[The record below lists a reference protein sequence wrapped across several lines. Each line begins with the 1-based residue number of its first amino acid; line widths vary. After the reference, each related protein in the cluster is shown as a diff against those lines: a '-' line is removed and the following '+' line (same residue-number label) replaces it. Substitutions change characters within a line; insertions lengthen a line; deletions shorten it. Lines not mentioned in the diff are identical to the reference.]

1 MKWFGCAP
9 MEKPEFLTNSA
20 LAEWLHYY
28 RDLGFTHL
36 YRKGTVE
43 VILPEE
49 IMPKK
54 NVPRT
59 TISSSA
65 SSQRTSATAQT
76 YPVVPATATAPVSS
90 GGIQQAGLFTPAAKR
105 ETLEQIREY
114 LGDCRRCK
122 LWQGRKNIVFGS
134 GNPKAELVFVGEGP
148 GADEDEQGLPFV
160 GRAGQ
165 LLTDMIEK
173 GLKIPRSDVYICNI
187 VKCRPP
193 GNRKPERDEVA
204 ACREFVERQ
213 IDSIHPRVLCALGA
227 TAAETILASRES
239 MGRLRGRWYEFRGV
253 PVMVTYHPAF
263 LLRDPS
269 RKADTWADLKLIL
282 AQLGPSSSNLKS
294 S

>member
-1 MKWFGCAP
+1 MKWSACEA
-9 MEKPEFLTNSA
+9 MEQPEPLA
-20 LAEWLHYY
+20 GPELAEWLRYY

-36 YRKGTVE
+36 FRRDARRHE
-43 VILPEE
+43 RDPL
-49 IMPKK
+49 MP
-54 NVPRT
+54 VQIAT
-59 TISSSA
+59 E
-65 SSQRTSATAQT
+65 TSAAIADSMTART
-76 YPVVPATATAPVSS
+76 KPGPPDAHPVALPQPGA
-90 GGIQQAGLFTPAAKR
+90 GLQQVGLFTPGAKQ
-105 ETLEQIREY
+105 ETLEQIREN

-173 GLKIPRSDVYICNI
+173 GLKIPRSEVYICNI

-213 IDSIHPRVLCALGA
+213 IDSIRPRVICALGA

-269 RKADTWADLKLIL
+269 RKTETWADLKLIL
-282 AQLGPSSSNLKS
+282 AQLGSSPVNSKS

>member
-1 MKWFGCAP
+1 
-9 MEKPEFLTNSA
+9 MEKPERSPELT
-20 LAEWLHYY
+20 EWLRYY

-36 YRKGTVE
+36 YRRE
-43 VILPEE
+43 APRQMQESSILDGIAALEAPHGGGDGAAPRVPKPGIAPE
-49 IMPKK
+49 PA
-54 NVPRT
+54 PR
-59 TISSSA
+59 
-65 SSQRTSATAQT
+65 ATAQQT
-76 YPVVPATATAPVSS
+76 
-90 GGIQQAGLFTPAAKR
+90 GLFASGR
-105 ETLEQIREY
+105 RQETLEQIRED

-122 LWQGRKNIVFGS
+122 LWTGRKNIVFGS
-134 GNPKAELVFVGEGP
+134 GNPKAGLVFVGEGP

-173 GLKIPRSDVYICNI
+173 GLKIPRPDVYICNI

-193 GNRKPERDEVA
+193 GNRKPERDEVD

-213 IDSIHPRVLCALGA
+213 IDAIRPRVICALGA
-227 TAAETILASRES
+227 TAAETILGMRES

-269 RKADTWADLKLIL
+269 RKSEAWADLKLVL
-282 AQLGPSSSNLKS
+282 ARLGAQPPSSSNS
-294 S
+294 

>member
-1 MKWFGCAP
+1 MPDGRL
-9 MEKPEFLTNSA
+9 EPE
-20 LAEWLHYY
+20 LAEWLRYY
-28 RDLGFTHL
+28 RDLGFAHL
-36 YRKGTVE
+36 YRRAPACVSPASQPQLAGSAPPAPPAAP
-43 VILPEE
+43 PELAAE
-49 IMPKK
+49 
-54 NVPRT
+54 
-59 TISSSA
+59 SA
-65 SSQRTSATAQT
+65 PGPAAAARQT
-76 YPVVPATATAPVSS
+76 
-90 GGIQQAGLFTPAAKR
+90 GLFAPARER
-105 ETLEQIREY
+105 ETLEQIRED

-148 GADEDEQGLPFV
+148 GAEEDEQGLPFV

-173 GLKIPRSDVYICNI
+173 GLKIPRPEVYICNI

-213 IDSIHPRVLCALGA
+213 IESIRPRMICALGA
-227 TAAETILASRES
+227 TAAETLLETRES
-239 MGRLRGRWYEFRGV
+239 MGRLRGRWHEFRGI

-269 RKADTWADLKLIL
+269 RKAETWADLKLIRARL
-282 AQLGPSSSNLKS
+282 QSSPAAPGVR
-294 S
+294 